1 MWVVPKYY
9 TLCETYVQYL
19 LLVQCALND
28 SFYLLCVSLYN
39 STRNQALSS
48 MTTLDKRNTS
58 AVNKEHN
65 RRVHII
71 LFSYAVL
78 FTAIALVTLLSV
90 LLSWRNRIQIVDC
103 GFKDAS
109 MPTLLSLSDT
119 CLYIICLFKCFVR
132 LSGFSSCS
140 RGSRW
145 RLTAVTSHP
154 LHCACLWLCFQ
165 FNKMWHLFLALCSM
179 KLCKDTVDWEG
190 GCVYQCDWCATVCAR
205 QTAQLLEFISF
216 SRNWKC
222 STNHLNLTKTT

>member
-1 MWVVPKYY
+1 MTRFTCCVSHCTILHETRHCPVWRLWTNVIPQRSTKNTIDVSTSYY
-9 TLCETYVQYL
+9 FLMQFCSL
-19 LLVQCALND
+19 LLL
-28 SFYLLCVSLYN
+28 SLLFYLFCCPEGIGYKS
-39 STRNQALSS
+39 ST
-48 MTTLDKRNTS
+48 
-58 AVNKEHN
+58 V
-65 RRVHII
+65 V
-71 LFSYAVL
+71 
-78 FTAIALVTLLSV
+78 
-90 LLSWRNRIQIVDC
+90 
-103 GFKDAS
+103 FKDAS